1 MPTNTITD
9 RLTDDRV
16 ASGAVD
22 FDAALV
28 AGDHEELLRAAGLV
42 VDCQLPISLAH
53 ADAVTELTGWPLM
66 IETYADA
73 AHAVRRWVCMML
85 EPGVRH

>member
-1 MPTNTITD
+1 MRTTTD

-16 ASGAVD
+16 SSGAVD
-22 FDAALV
+22 FDAALI
-28 AGDHEELLRAAGLV
+28 AGNTEELLRAAGLV
-42 VDCQLPISLAH
+42 ANCQLPISPAH
-53 ADAVTELTGWPLM
+53 ADAVTDLTGWPLM
-66 IETYADA
+66 VETYADA